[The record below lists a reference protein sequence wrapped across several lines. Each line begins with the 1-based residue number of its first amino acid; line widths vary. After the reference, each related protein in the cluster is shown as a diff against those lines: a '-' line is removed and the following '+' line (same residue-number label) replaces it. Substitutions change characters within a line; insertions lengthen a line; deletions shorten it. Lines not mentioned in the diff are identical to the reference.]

1 MFFSGKA
8 KPSHGERATELSRKG
23 RSHMTT
29 KENLN
34 VRLRYGRQNGQIISI
49 SRLCTPWKRGVQG
62 NTIHFRLMKGNDFY
76 EKNNWHETVFRAF
89 IPDHA
94 GGMVPAT
101 VFAAETDDTIDP
113 QNNTL
118 VQSEALAEDPSEDPS
133 EDTSGDPSEG
143 PSEDASEGPSE
154 DPSEDPFEDPSE
166 DEVEILAEDEIP
178 VEPITS
184 YHDFLDCLIQLE
196 TYASTY
202 AQEHADEERIAL
214 VINYIRT
221 GVEKYNSGTWNT
233 FCGEENT
240 AFVNFVADQDEAN
253 NTSAR
258 RLRQLE
264 AFTLPNG
271 DWVELAHMFGCM
283 DMAYHTGIQSTADLG
298 SWAGDICDL
307 LQLTTNGGV
316 TGTVEEMAEEIRTN
330 NDKYFLLDDPA
341 VHTFGRMDLAAML
354 SALS

>member
-1 MFFSGKA
+1 MKRTIGMRLFSLL
-8 KPSHGERATELSRKG
+8 LSLT
-23 RSHMTT
+23 M
-29 KENLN
+29 L
-34 VRLRYGRQNGQIISI
+34 V
-49 SRLCTPWKRGVQG
+49 
-62 NTIHFRLMKGNDFY
+62 
-76 EKNNWHETVFRAF
+76 
-89 IPDHA
+89 
-94 GGMVPAT
+94 GMVPAT
-101 VFAAETDDTIDP
+101 VFAAETDDTIDS

-118 VQSEALAEDPSEDPS
+118 VQSEGLSEDPSEDPS
-133 EDTSGDPSEG
+133 ED
-143 PSEDASEGPSE
+143 ASE
-154 DPSEDPFEDPSE
+154 DPSEEPSE
-166 DEVEILAEDEIP
+166 DQIP

-184 YHDFLDCLIQLE
+184 YSDFLDCLIQLE
-196 TYASTY
+196 IYANTY
-202 AQEHADEERIAL
+202 AQEHADEERVAL

-264 AFTLPNG
+264 TFTLPNG

-307 LQLTTNGGV
+307 LQLTTNAGV

-330 NDKYFLLDDPA
+330 NDKYFLLMTP
-341 VHTFGRMDLAAML
+341 L
-354 SALS
+354 STLLVVWTCTATWTLSIS